1 MIKFIL
7 VFTATMLLGFYTG
20 IKHIFNDDKFVPQS
34 AEQIRRYKLLNAIS
48 CSPDFELAINN
59 NQSIPLLK
67 GWGKHRMNI
76 STKDDSAFLYFNQ
89 GINMFYGFH
98 FIEARASFK
107 KAQDF
112 DSSCALAYLGE
123 ALTYGPNIN
132 NPAYKLRPYVL
143 TLINK
148 AKQHASGCND
158 VEKALIEAQVKRYDA
173 DTSKGLQK
181 VNDAYA
187 NTMKGVYDKLSANS
201 DVAALYADALMQLH
215 PWDLYDNVGNPK
227 SWTAFIEGEITKL
240 IKRFPDH
247 PGLNHYYIHC
257 VEASNTAYR
266 GLQSARKLPLLTP
279 GLSHMLHMSS
289 HIYIRAGYYS
299 DGVAANEQAL
309 NAYEQYKNIYPDVER
324 YVSLY
329 YGHNLSME
337 FANALFLP
345 NYGTAKKIAYLKRI
359 SINANN
365 GLNDTLS
372 NAEQYSYCLPELTWL
387 RFGKWDSILAEP
399 RIPQH
404 LIYSNLLQHFAK
416 GIALAKKR
424 KPLDALKEVDAIEE
438 IINHPDL
445 QLHGPS
451 ENAPAVSGT
460 VALLI
465 LKGVIALAQNDNEKA
480 INYLQ
485 KAVSKEDAMVYNEP
499 KDWLLPARHYLGV
512 ALISA
517 NQFLKAEKVF
527 KEDLKLNPKNV
538 WGLAGLYQAL
548 FKQHKTIESQ
558 KIYQQLKSLMS
569 QTDVKI
575 ETASF

>member
-1 MIKFIL
+1 
-7 VFTATMLLGFYTG
+7 
-20 IKHIFNDDKFVPQS
+20 
-34 AEQIRRYKLLNAIS
+34 
-48 CSPDFELAINN
+48 
-59 NQSIPLLK
+59 
-67 GWGKHRMNI
+67 
-76 STKDDSAFLYFNQ
+76 
-89 GINMFYGFH
+89 
-98 FIEARASFK
+98 
-107 KAQDF
+107 
-112 DSSCALAYLGE
+112 
-123 ALTYGPNIN
+123 
-132 NPAYKLRPYVL
+132 
-143 TLINK
+143 
-148 AKQHASGCND
+148 
-158 VEKALIEAQVKRYDA
+158 
-173 DTSKGLQK
+173 
-181 VNDAYA
+181 
-187 NTMKGVYDKLSANS
+187 
-201 DVAALYADALMQLH
+201 MQLH

-227 SWTAFIEGEITKL
+227 SWTAAIESEITKL

-289 HIYIRAGYYS
+289 HIYIGAGYYS

-345 NYGTAKKIAYLKRI
+345 NYATAIKVAYLKRM
-359 SINANN
+359 SVNSNN
-365 GLNDTLS
+365 RLNDTLS
-372 NAEQYSYCLPELTWL
+372 NAEQYNYCLPELAWV

-404 LIYSNLLQHFAK
+404 LIYSKLLQHFAK
-416 GIALAKKR
+416 GMALAKKY
-424 KPLDALKEVDAIEE
+424 KPSDALKEVDAIEE

-460 VALLI
+460 VALFI
-465 LKGVIALAQNDNEKA
+465 LRGVIAQAQNDNEKA

-485 KAVSKEDAMVYNEP
+485 KAVSEEDAMVYNEP
-499 KDWLLPARHYLGV
+499 KDWLLPARHYLGAAFMSV
-512 ALISA
+512 
-517 NQFLKAEKVF
+517 NQFSKAEKIF

-538 WGLAGLYQAL
+538 WELAGLYQAL
-548 FKQHKTIESQ
+548 LKQHKTIESQ
-558 KIYQQLKSLMS
+558 KIH
-569 QTDVKI
+569 
-575 ETASF
+575 